1 MRRDM
6 DQLTAS
12 DREPSLLVRVKQRLL
27 TLVDKLIV
35 IKEKLSDLR
44 RER

>member
-1 MRRDM
+1 M

-12 DREPSLLVRVKQRLL
+12 DRKHSLLVRVKQWLL